1 MSAFVL
7 ISFVG
12 LIAPDA
18 TRSKELSESA
28 LKAAAVKQFDR
39 AESSHVV
46 VYAGW
51 MGARAKPIAEAAEK
65 AFEFAAKAI
74 KVEKPDELFPGK
86 IVVVML
92 PDRRQFGS
100 FCLAITGKK
109 PDSRES
115 QEIRTRTEPPFAAI
129 SQPLGEKLAD
139 ADWIQL
145 AMASTA
151 TAVLH
156 KKLGTDPGSFNLPDW
171 AELGFGKL
179 CALKAEN
186 NGSKLTAYRTKSKSL
201 IAGRL
206 RGAVKV
212 TDAWAPAKGKEF
224 DTLAMSVVEYFAF
237 GPDPEQFIKLLN
249 GFRQSDSN
257 TNPTMS
263 SVLANLEW
271 KWEDLDSAWKIFAAK
286 AK

>member
-129 SQPLGEKLAD
+129 SQPLGEKLAPIRD
-139 ADWIQL
+139 RSTSRIGPSWAS
-145 AMASTA
+145 ASCAPSRPKTMARS
-151 TAVLH
+151 
-156 KKLGTDPGSFNLPDW
+156 LPHI
-171 AELGFGKL
+171 ER
-179 CALKAEN
+179 N
-186 NGSKLTAYRTKSKSL
+186 RSR
-201 IAGRL
+201 
-206 RGAVKV
+206 
-212 TDAWAPAKGKEF
+212 
-224 DTLAMSVVEYFAF
+224 
-237 GPDPEQFIKLLN
+237 
-249 GFRQSDSN
+249 
-257 TNPTMS
+257 
-263 SVLANLEW
+263 
-271 KWEDLDSAWKIFAAK
+271 
-286 AK
+286 

>member
-1 MSAFVL
+1 MLAFVL
-7 ISFVG
+7 MSILC

-18 TRSKELSESA
+18 TKSKELAEAA
-28 LKAAAVKQFDR
+28 LKTAAVKQFDR
-39 AESSHVV
+39 AESAHVV

-51 MGARAKPIAEAAEK
+51 TGAKAKPMAEAAQK
-65 AFEFAAKAI
+65 AFDLAAKTI
-74 KVEKPDELFPGK
+74 RVDKPDELFPGK
-86 IVVVML
+86 IVVVLL

-109 PDSRES
+109 PESRES
-115 QEIRTRTEPPFAAI
+115 QEIRIRTEPPFAAI
-129 SQPLGEKLAD
+129 SQLLGEKLTD
-139 ADWIQL
+139 ADWAPL

-151 TAVLH
+151 TAVLQ
-156 KKLGTDPGSFNLPDW
+156 KKLGIDPGSFNLPDW
-171 AELGFGKL
+171 AEVGFGKL

-186 NGSKLTAYRTKSKSL
+186 NGSKLSAYRTKVKSL

-212 TDAWAPAKGKEF
+212 TDAWAPSKGKEF

-237 GPDPEQFIKLLN
+237 GPDPEQFPKLLN
-249 GFRQSDSN
+249 GFKQSDSN
-257 TNPTMS
+257 TNPTMQ

-271 KWEDLDSAWKIFAAK
+271 KWEDLDSAWKSFAAK
-286 AK
+286 AR